1 MCFFFNFVSLHFK
14 LFFNIQLPS
23 LWSLCKKK
31 SKTQIMF
38 YQPIFPALQICLT
51 AKLKYKS
58 INRQHIYEAQH
69 KNVALVSRDLE
80 IFFSIFQGHSMLLN
94 YWIEPKNKT
103 TRVSAS
109 CKKTSQCA
117 LNKTWSYFKRNRIKE
132 RRVVRVTVS
141 SPSCQS
147 SPLLM
152 ARLRRYSVRTRAR
165 GREGETSCTW
175 GRQRGGTSVSE
186 WLGCDMFLLLLLI
199 QQPWKLK
206 SRVLILMLTLNI
218 SELHASS
225 CSHVIGRLAIL
236 S

>member
-1 MCFFFNFVSLHFK
+1 MAWFREVWRFSFRS
-14 LFFNIQLPS
+14 
-23 LWSLCKKK
+23 
-31 SKTQIMF
+31 
-38 YQPIFPALQICLT
+38 
-51 AKLKYKS
+51 
-58 INRQHIYEAQH
+58 
-69 KNVALVSRDLE
+69 SRVIRRFWIIE
-80 IFFSIFQGHSMLLN
+80 SSWRTKPPEFQ
-94 YWIEPKNKT
+94 
-103 TRVSAS
+103 RAA
-109 CKKTSQCA
+109 KKTSQCA

-132 RRVVRVTVS
+132 RRVVRLLGETPTVS
-141 SPSCQS
+141 SPSCKS

-152 ARLRRYSVRTRAR
+152 TRLRRYSVRTRAR

-225 CSHVIGRLAIL
+225 CSYGIGRLAIL